1 VRYQNMIEGKFI
13 ERPNR
18 FIAYVEVDGNTE
30 KCHVC
35 NTGRCKELLV
45 PGARVFLSVSNNE
58 KRSTKYDLVVVDKV
72 LSDGSV
78 MRINMD
84 SQAPN
89 NAAKEWIES
98 GGLFDDVKNVYRE
111 KTYGNSRFDIL
122 VERQKC
128 NAFVEV
134 KGVTLEEDGAA
145 SFPDAPTERGIKHL
159 NELCRCIEDGYEA
172 YALFV
177 IQMSPI
183 KYFTPNRETHPQF
196 ADALKKAKGK
206 GVHVIA
212 VTCNVGID
220 TLEVK
225 EQVPVILL

>member
-1 VRYQNMIEGKFI
+1 MIEGKFI

-18 FIAYVEVDGNTE
+18 FIAYVEVDGKTE

-58 KRSTKYDLVVVDKV
+58 KRTTKYDLVVVDKV
-72 LSDGSV
+72 LPDGSV

-89 NAAKEWIES
+89 KVAKEWIEN
-98 GGLFDDVKNVYRE
+98 GGLFSDIKNVYRE

-122 VERQKC
+122 VEREKSH
-128 NAFVEV
+128 AFVEV
-134 KGVTLEEDGAA
+134 KGVTLEDGEVA
-145 SFPDAPTERGIKHL
+145 SFPDAPTERGVKHL
-159 NELCRCIEDGYEA
+159 NELCKCIEDGYEA
-172 YALFV
+172 YVLFI

-183 KYFTPNRETHPQF
+183 KYFIPNKERHPEF
-196 ADALKKAKGK
+196 ADALKTAKEK

-220 TLEVK
+220 TLEVR
-225 EQVPVILL
+225 ELVPVVL